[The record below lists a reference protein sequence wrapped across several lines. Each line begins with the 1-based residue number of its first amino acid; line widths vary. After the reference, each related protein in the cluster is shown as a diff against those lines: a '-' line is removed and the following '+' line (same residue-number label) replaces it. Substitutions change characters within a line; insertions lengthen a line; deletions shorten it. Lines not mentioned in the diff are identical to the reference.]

1 VPEQFID
8 MLRDKKAKEAA
19 LKLERE
25 KEVTFI
31 IFTIIS
37 GTTLEDE
44 ENDDWRSA
52 RRYECH
58 LVSELESDY

>member
-1 VPEQFID
+1 LIQDKVPEQFID

-31 IFTIIS
+31 FNS
-37 GTTLEDE
+37 FLR
-44 ENDDWRSA
+44 NDS
-52 RRYECH
+52 
-58 LVSELESDY
+58 